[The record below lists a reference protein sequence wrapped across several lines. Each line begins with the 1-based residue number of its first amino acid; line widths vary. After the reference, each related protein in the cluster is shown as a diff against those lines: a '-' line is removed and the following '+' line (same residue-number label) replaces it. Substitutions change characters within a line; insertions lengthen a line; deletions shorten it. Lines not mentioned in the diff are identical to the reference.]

1 MVFTRTTAAPNSI
14 TSAMQAVGNRWLIR
28 EMAVNYGTVSRIAGG
43 VAWYVITPRKAS
55 AVVYAKVLTCRFSAV
70 SGVGYRNLLRYTTA
84 KVSSAAQAAIW
95 AGSAAVDSIKPKTV
109 QPKKISQTPEVKRVM
124 RRSWRVSSGRG

>member
-14 TSAMQAVGNRWLIR
+14 TSAMQAEGNRGMKIQ
-28 EMAVNYGTVSRIAGG
+28 MAIKYETILMIAGG
-43 VAWYVITPRKAS
+43 VAWDIITPRSTSPAGQATLS
-55 AVVYAKVLTCRFSAV
+55 GCRFSAV
-70 SGVGYRNLLRYTTA
+70 SGGGYRKLLRYTTG
-84 KVSSAAQAAIW
+84 KVTSAAQPAIW

>member
-14 TSAMQAVGNRWLIR
+14 TSAMQAVGSRWLKIQ
-28 EMAVNYGTVSRIAGG
+28 MAIKYGTIMMIAGG
-43 VAWYVITPRKAS
+43 VAWDIMTPSKTS
-55 AVVYAKVLTCRFSAV
+55 TAVQAKVLRCRFRADSEI
-70 SGVGYRNLLRYTTA
+70 GYRKLIRYTTG
-84 KVSSAAQAAIW
+84 KVTSAAQPAIW